1 MWDQGAPIDD
11 AEAIATDMQYFSDRD
26 TLTGDI
32 LLHEFRPDLIHQLLG
47 WCLHCVLSPL
57 CGQGRWSWPR

>member
-1 MWDQGAPIDD
+1 MKGAPIDD

-32 LLHEFRPDLIHQLLG
+32 LLHDFRPDLIHQLLG
-47 WCLHCVLSPL
+47 RRA
-57 CGQGRWSWPR
+57 CG